1 VSVSR
6 VGAEAVPEGADD
18 DRPTV
23 LPPFDADAFARDSEL
38 KLQASAPAKGETTTD
53 EARRLLQDGQPE
65 EALFLLARLLEASP
79 LDAEARTLSAECSA
93 ALERE
98 CWSAIGSGSAILGA
112 TASPDE
118 LKGIG
123 LDHVSGFLLSLMD
136 AVTDVEM
143 LLDICG
149 LPRLLALRHLRDL
162 VVRGVVI
169 EKSTSRSQARIS
181 R

>member
-6 VGAEAVPEGADD
+6 DGAEAVPEDTDD

-53 EARRLLQDGQPE
+53 EARRLLQEGQPE
-65 EALFLLARLLEASP
+65 EALFLLARLLEARP

-93 ALERE
+93 ALEQE

-118 LKGIG
+118 LKGLG

-149 LPRLLALRHLRDL
+149 LPRLLALRHLRGL

-169 EKSTSRSQARIS
+169 EKSTSRSQATIS